1 MSSRPTVYGFCP
13 AGCRYPIRDI
23 VAAEA
28 TLKATGWFD
37 KEQTVSVEDVNSI
50 SDVIVTS
57 NPANSFDYSNAGVQ
71 CISQGTGTLTFS
83 CLTVPT
89 VDLKV
94 NILIVRGI
102 SE

>member
-1 MSSRPTVYGFCP
+1 MSSRPTVYGFCS
-13 AGCRYPIRDI
+13 AGCKYPIRDM

-28 TLKATGWFD
+28 ILKFTGWVD
-37 KEQTVSVEDVNSI
+37 KEQTVAVEDVDSI
-50 SDVIVTS
+50 SDVIVTP
-57 NPANSFDYSNAGVQ
+57 NPANSFEYNSAGVQ
-71 CISQGTGTLTFS
+71 CLSQGTGTLTFS

-89 VDLKV
+89 IDLKV